1 MVQAW
6 YAQLK
11 LVDKET
17 ASACAD
23 EAPEQLPI
31 RRRFIASGSDCPHG
45 LGTSGASFIRGAF
58 FMCWAEKQLAGVA
71 PTLKIG
77 STPECQLRREPLHRP
92 TSLPGSCGPAL
103 CCTGNPDRH
112 LARPDDRIW
121 GAVTKAT
128 SDELVTGAH
137 SLLTP
142 Q

>member
-1 MVQAW
+1 MPAIADPIEMSEEEGEVELAR
-6 YAQLK
+6 AR
-11 LVDKET
+11 LVPPWIVGNLNVPD
-17 ASACAD
+17 A
-23 EAPEQLPI
+23 
-31 RRRFIASGSDCPHG
+31 
-45 LGTSGASFIRGAF
+45 
-58 FMCWAEKQLAGVA
+58 
-71 PTLKIG
+71 
-77 STPECQLRREPLHRP
+77 REMGF
-92 TSLPGSCGPAL
+92 PGSCGPAL